1 MGACL
6 SSAKDPVAVMVVSE
20 VATFIMT
27 EIKAQLVEE
36 LRLVIIPDIMK
47 QLQMTPALLQLS
59 SATENNLDVYSNEH
73 NKPASTL

>member
-47 QLQMTPALLQLS
+47 QLQMTQ
-59 SATENNLDVYSNEH
+59 NNLDVYSSNEH
-73 NKPASTL
+73 KLASTL